1 MSDQQSKKNNVS
13 RRGFLATSGGTAA
26 ALTLAN
32 LPQVHAAGND
42 TLRIALIGCGSRG
55 TGAATQAL
63 KADPNVRL
71 VAMADAFGDRIERS
85 LAELRRDEAIA
96 NKITVPADKQF
107 VGFDGFQQ
115 AISSGVDVV
124 LLCSPPHFRA
134 AHIEAAV
141 RAGKHIFAEKPVAVD
156 APGVRRVLA
165 ACQDAQRRNLSVV
178 TGLCWRYHGGM
189 REVMNRVHEGAIGE
203 ILAMHTSYYTGTLWH
218 VDRTPQMK
226 DMEWQMRNWLYF
238 TWLSGDH
245 IVEQH
250 IHSLD
255 KMAWAMRD
263 QYPATASGTGGR
275 QVRVEPQ
282 FGHIFDHH
290 AVTFE
295 YGNGVKCFSYT
306 RQQAG
311 CNNDVTDHIIGT
323 QGVCHIVPA
332 QNRYEIVGRNAWRYP
347 TLQARRDNMYQNEHN
362 ELFASIRSGTPINN
376 GDFMSKSSLMAIMGR
391 MATYTGQVIA
401 WEQALNSRED
411 LTPARY
417 DWDLELPVPP
427 VARPGIT
434 QFS

>member
-1 MSDQQSKKNNVS
+1 VSEQPTKQSNVS
-13 RRGFLATSGGTAA
+13 RRGFLATTGAATALLGG
-26 ALTLAN
+26 
-32 LPQVHAAGND
+32 LPQVHAAGGD

-55 TGAATQAL
+55 TGAAAQAL
-63 KADPNVRL
+63 KADRNVQL
-71 VAMADAFGDRIERS
+71 VAVADAFRDRIDRS

-96 NKITVPADKQF
+96 NKINVPAEKQF
-107 VGFDGFQQ
+107 AGFDAFQQ
-115 AISSGVDVV
+115 AINSGVDVV
-124 LLCSPPHFRA
+124 LLCAPPHFRP

-165 ACQDAQRRNLSVV
+165 ACLEAQRRNLSVV
-178 TGLCWRYHGGM
+178 SGLCWRYHNGM
-189 REVMNRVHEGAIGE
+189 REVMSHLRDGGIGDTVA
-203 ILAMHTSYYTGTLWH
+203 LHTSYYTGTLWH

-226 DMEWQMRNWLYF
+226 DMEWQLRNWLYF

-255 KMAWAMRD
+255 KMAWAMGD
-263 QYPATASGTGGR
+263 QYPVSATGTGGR

-295 YGNGVKCFSYT
+295 YANGVKCFSYT

-311 CNNDVTDHIIGT
+311 CRNDVTDHIMGT

-332 QNRYEIVGRNAWRYP
+332 LNRYEIVGRNAWRYP
-347 TLQARRDNMYQNEHN
+347 TAQARGDNMYQTEHN
-362 ELFASIRSGTPINN
+362 ELFASIRAGKPINN
-376 GDFMSKSSLMAIMGR
+376 GDWMSKSTLMAIMGR
-391 MATYTGQVIA
+391 MATYTGQVIT

-411 LTPARY
+411 LSPARY
-417 DWDLELPVPP
+417 DWDLELAVPP